1 MFLIHTMRPVL
12 EMESK
17 EMVEDEGAANMDVD
31 DILVALSVL
40 ELQRGGVAV
49 NDQGDSVGL
58 WIGRVKYMLW

>member
-1 MFLIHTMRPVL
+1 MFMIHTMRPVL

-17 EMVEDEGAANMDVD
+17 EMVVDEGAANMDVD
-31 DILVALSVL
+31 DIVVALSVL

-58 WIGRVKYMLW
+58 

>member
-1 MFLIHTMRPVL
+1 
-12 EMESK
+12 MESK